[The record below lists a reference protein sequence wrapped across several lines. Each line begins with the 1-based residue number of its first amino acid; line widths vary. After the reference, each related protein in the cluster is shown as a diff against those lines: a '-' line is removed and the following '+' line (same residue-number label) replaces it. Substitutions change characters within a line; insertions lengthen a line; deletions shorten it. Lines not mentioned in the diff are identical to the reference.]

1 MKESPYMMVLHGV
14 LIGVIVYAILRYG
27 LGNAHN
33 VSEMRAIITALATSM
48 YMIIFGHKLPF

>member
-1 MKESPYMMVLHGV
+1 MMVLHGV